1 MDEDKYWEQPEDL
14 VLDEENCETE
24 NCETAQEE
32 GSQQGEASVK
42 HEGEAEKGE
51 TIGKFKSVE
60 ALYDAYNNLEK
71 EFTKKCQ
78 RLSEIEKDK
87 IRDEEKINEDVE
99 NKLNLFLSTNGEAT
113 PFKETLLNKVL
124 ESDSLKTMDDPF
136 SFVWAEMVFDN
147 LKNPKEKDSIASNYV
162 LNNDKI
168 KNAIIQNYVNQLAEN
183 KSPIKISS
191 SGNRVA
197 TNVTTQK
204 PETLSEAKKMLF
216 DLLS

>member
-1 MDEDKYWEQPEDL
+1 MDDEKYWEQPEDL
-14 VLDEENCETE
+14 VLDDENHIE
-24 NCETAQEE
+24 QEE
-32 GSQQGEASVK
+32 GSQQGETKIDK

-87 IRDEEKINEDVE
+87 IMDEKKIHEDVE
-99 NKLNLFLSTNGEAT
+99 RKLNLFLSTNGEAT
-113 PFKETLLNKVL
+113 PFKDTLLNKVL
-124 ESDSLKTMDDPF
+124 ESDSLKTMEDPF
-136 SFVWAEMVFDN
+136 SFAWAEMVFDN

-168 KNAIIQNYVNQLAEN
+168 KEAIIQNYVNQLAEN

-197 TNVTTQK
+197 TTVTTQK
-204 PETLSEAKKMLF
+204 PETLSDAKKMLY

>member
-14 VLDEENCETE
+14 VLDEENS
-24 NCETAQEE
+24 ETAQEE
-32 GSQQGEASVK
+32 GSQQGEESVK

-87 IRDEEKINEDVE
+87 IRDEEKVHEDVE

-113 PFKETLLNKVL
+113 PFKEALLNKVL
-124 ESDSLKTMDDPF
+124 ESDSLKT
-136 SFVWAEMVFDN
+136 
-147 LKNPKEKDSIASNYV
+147 PKVEDSIASNYV

-168 KNAIIQNYVNQLAEN
+168 KDAIIQNYVNQLAEN

-197 TNVTTQK
+197 TTVTTQK
-204 PETLSEAKKMLF
+204 PETLNDAKKMLF